1 MTKTLQT
8 ASDAAELPA
17 SGGEDL
23 LLQISRIVCRP
34 WVMEAPRRVPTR
46 AEAEAT
52 REAVGALMRQ
62 RHGWPDDRRLDAPPT
77 MVAADQCTG
86 YASADGAPS
95 LLVWVPDC
103 AQLTTAEVHG
113 PMMARW
119 ARSAGY
125 RWLLATDGG
134 WHHVTDLRTGRCC
147 TILEPDLYPG
157 TEVMARALRCGPD
170 LDHRLSRV
178 VALLDAF
185 ETGVKNA
192 ICQVDPA
199 VVGAAFRDAGG
210 SDHLD
215 LAQEVIL
222 GIVSGRRRRRQEMRP
237 AFGAEVGVSPGG
249 DAARG
254 ARRTADRTAVRSPS
268 PTAAR

>member
-23 LLQISRIVCRP
+23 LLQISRIVGRP

-46 AEAEAT
+46 AEAEAA
-52 REAVGALMRQ
+52 REAVAALMRE
-62 RHGWPDDRRLDAPPT
+62 RHAWPDDRRLDAPPG
-77 MVAADQCTG
+77 MEAADECTG
-86 YASADGAPS
+86 YAAADGAPS

-103 AQLTTAEVHG
+103 AQITTAEVHG

-125 RWLLATDGG
+125 RWLLATDGR
-134 WHHVTDLRTGRCC
+134 WHHVVDLRTGGGC

-157 TEVMARALRCGPD
+157 TEVMTRALGCGPD
-170 LDHRLSRV
+170 LDQRLSRV

-185 ETGVKNA
+185 ETRVENA

-199 VVGAAFRDAGG
+199 VFGAAFRDAGVG
-210 SDHLD
+210 DHLD
-215 LAQEVIL
+215 LEQDVFL
-222 GIVSGRRRRRQEMRP
+222 GSVSGRRRRREEMRL
-237 AFGAEVGVSPGG
+237 AFGAEVGASPGG
-249 DAARG
+249 GAARG
-254 ARRTADRTAVRSPS
+254 ARRTADRAAVRSPS
-268 PTAAR
+268 PAAAR